1 MFFSSFQTTVEYQKN
16 QDPYLLK
23 TGKYNH
29 TGPALIAL
37 SPDARTVAIATGS
50 DVVVFEA
57 ETTDCAQ
64 SFHDVHTGE
73 LLC

>member
-1 MFFSSFQTTVEYQKN
+1 M
-16 QDPYLLK
+16 LK